1 MDITTLPDI
10 AGLSTAMAQSQLMSN
25 LGTELLAEQ
34 LEQMQLSTDSLTK
47 IMESSVQPHL
57 GSTIDISL

>member
-1 MDITTLPDI
+1 MDITTLPVI
-10 AGLSTAMAQSQLMSN
+10 AGLSTAMAQSQLMCN

>member
-47 IMESSVQPHL
+47 IVESSVQPHL

>member
-25 LGTELLAEQ
+25 VGTELLAEQ